1 MKHLEALEI
10 FQRVAELSSFTAAAE
25 SLGLPKSSVSMA
37 VQQLEN
43 FVGTRLLHRTTRR
56 VQLTPDGETL
66 YSRSRDLLDEVDAI
80 QHLFRDDH
88 TEVRGR
94 LRVDVPLGVARDTV
108 VPNLPAFLEEH
119 PGLDVEL
126 SSTDRRVDLV
136 REGFDCVLRVGS
148 LKDSS
153 LVARRLGHF
162 RIINVVGRTYAERH
176 GIPQNLDDLPNHR
189 MIHYVPNLG
198 GRSPGFEY
206 VLPDAP
212 ERVYNLPMPGALTV
226 SNSEAYKGACL
237 AGLGLIQVPEPPM
250 REYLASGDM
259 IDVLP
264 DYRCAPMPLSLLYGH
279 RRHLPRR
286 VKVFMDWLGELM
298 APQLI

>member
-25 SLGLPKSSVSMA
+25 SLGLPKSSVSTA

-43 FVGTRLLHRTTRR
+43 FVGSRLLHRTTRR

-66 YSRSRDLLDEVDAI
+66 YARARDLLDEVDAI
-80 QHLFRDDH
+80 QHLFREDH
-88 TEVRGR
+88 AALRGR

-108 VPNLPAFLEEH
+108 VPNLPTFLAEH
-119 PGLDVEL
+119 PGLEVEL

-162 RIINVVGRTYAERH
+162 RIINVVGRRYAERY
-176 GIPQNLDDLPNHR
+176 GIPQSLDDLKDHQ

-206 VLPDAP
+206 VLPDNP
-212 ERVYNLPMPGALTV
+212 ERVLNQAMPGPLTV

-237 AGLGLIQVPEPPM
+237 AGLGLIQVPETAMLP
-250 REYLASGDM
+250 YLASGEL

-264 DYRCAPMPLSLLYGH
+264 DYRCQPMPVSLLYAH
-279 RRHLPRR
+279 RRQLPRR
-286 VKVFMDWLGELM
+286 VKVFMDWLSELM